1 MPELFKMERPMV
13 NYLHEVPS
21 DKQVSLTNRIEGT
34 IFDLAKNRIKTEFM
48 PAYIDGVD
56 YKFPIRTALC
66 GLLKKTDDPELFD
79 NHNIAFFY
87 ERVMP
92 DEDQRILT
100 DIKWVENDAMLRV
113 FIRELLLIIKADV
126 LQHNGDLDRTKLVW
140 FRPLSFMGNMRE
152 TYKDVWNSEAEKI

>member
-1 MPELFKMERPMV
+1 
-13 NYLHEVPS
+13 
-21 DKQVSLTNRIEGT
+21 
-34 IFDLAKNRIKTEFM
+34 
-48 PAYIDGVD
+48 
-56 YKFPIRTALC
+56 
-66 GLLKKTDDPELFD
+66 
-79 NHNIAFFY
+79 
-87 ERVMP
+87 MP

-152 TYKDVWNSEAEKI
+152 TYKDVWNSEAEKILGFRLIKFLVSQNQRLPTISLRRKTI

>member
-1 MPELFKMERPMV
+1 
-13 NYLHEVPS
+13 
-21 DKQVSLTNRIEGT
+21 
-34 IFDLAKNRIKTEFM
+34 
-48 PAYIDGVD
+48 
-56 YKFPIRTALC
+56 
-66 GLLKKTDDPELFD
+66 
-79 NHNIAFFY
+79 
-87 ERVMP
+87 MP

-152 TYKDVWNSEAEKI
+152 TYKDVWNSEAEKILGIQANQISCFSESEAPYYFFKKKDYIKDSKL